1 MLTLSGITYRIG
13 GRTLIDEASAQ
24 IADGWKVG
32 LIGRNGTGKSTL
44 LDLIRGELAL
54 DGGEIALSR
63 GARIGFVAQE
73 APAGATTPLEMV
85 LSADEERHRLMAEA
99 EHAHDAERVADIH
112 DRLAAIG
119 AHSAEARAAG
129 ILAGLGFDHVAQQQP
144 LSSFSGG
151 WRMRVALA
159 GVLFAEPEILLLDE
173 PTNHL
178 DLEASL
184 WLSDFL
190 RRYRQTLL
198 LVSHDRQFLDEVVDH
213 ILHLGERTLTMY
225 SGGYEDF
232 ARARRENLARQQA
245 LAARQQDERQRL
257 QAFID
262 RFRAKATKARQAQS
276 RVKALARLEPISLS
290 AEEPPVR
297 LAFPQPAELAPP
309 LVSLYRVSVG
319 YTPDRPVLRNL
330 DLRLDPDDRI
340 ALLGA
345 NGNGKS
351 TFARLLAGRLE
362 PMTGE
367 ITRSRRF
374 ACGYFAQHQIEEL
387 DPGATPYEH
396 LARLMPKAVPETIR
410 ARLARF
416 GFDVDKVF
424 VKAQNLSGGEKA
436 RLNFALMSVDAPPLL
451 ILDEPTNHLDLEARE
466 ALVAAINEFS
476 GAVVIVSHDWHLL
489 SLVAEQLWLVA
500 DGTVKPFEGDL
511 EDYRRMILA
520 PAAAADPETSK
531 AASKLRREN
540 RRAAAGRRRELG
552 PLRKQLKDAER
563 ALGTVSA
570 RKATLDRRIAD
581 PATYA
586 ADSSDVAS
594 LLREQAALAAELR
607 EAEARW
613 LAAAAAIEEADAEE
627 EPRSR

>member
-1 MLTLSGITYRIG
+1 
-13 GRTLIDEASAQ
+13 
-24 IADGWKVG
+24 
-32 LIGRNGTGKSTL
+32 
-44 LDLIRGELAL
+44 
-54 DGGEIALSR
+54 
-63 GARIGFVAQE
+63 
-73 APAGATTPLEMV
+73 
-85 LSADEERHRLMAEA
+85 
-99 EHAHDAERVADIH
+99 
-112 DRLAAIG
+112 
-119 AHSAEARAAG
+119 
-129 ILAGLGFDHVAQQQP
+129 
-144 LSSFSGG
+144 
-151 WRMRVALA
+151 
-159 GVLFAEPEILLLDE
+159 LFAEPELLLLDE

-184 WLSDFL
+184 WLADFL
-190 RRYRQTLL
+190 RRYRKTLL

-213 ILHLGERTLTMY
+213 ILHLGERKLTMY

-245 LAARQQDERQRL
+245 LAARQQDERARL

-297 LAFPQPAELAPP
+297 LAFPEPAELSPP
-309 LVSLYRVSVG
+309 LLSLYRVSVG
-319 YTPDRPVLRNL
+319 YAPGKPVLSHL

-351 TFARLLAGRLE
+351 TFARLLAGRLS
-362 PMTGE
+362 PMSGE
-367 ITRSRRF
+367 ITRARRF
-374 ACGYFAQHQIEEL
+374 GCGYFAQHQIEEL
-387 DPGATPYEH
+387 DPAATPYEH
-396 LARLMPKAVPETIR
+396 LARLMPTAVPETIR

-466 ALVAAINEFS
+466 ALVAAINDFA

-489 SLVAEQLWLVA
+489 SLSVDRLWLVA
-500 DGTVKPFEGDL
+500 DGTVKPFDGDL
-511 EDYRRMILA
+511 DDYRRMILA
-520 PAAAADPETSK
+520 PVAAADPEANR
-531 AASKLRREN
+531 AANKLRREN
-540 RRAAAGRRRELG
+540 RRVAADRRRELE
-552 PLRKQLKDAER
+552 PLRRVLKDAER
-563 ALGTVSA
+563 AVGDLTT
-570 RKATLDRRIAD
+570 RKAALDQRIAD
-581 PATYA
+581 PTTYQATG
-586 ADSSDVAS
+586 DVEG
-594 LLREQAALAAELR
+594 LLREQATLAAALG

-613 LAAAAAIEEADAEE
+613 LAAAEAIEEAG
-627 EPRSR
+627 SGG

>member
-13 GRTLIDEASAQ
+13 GRTLIDDASAQ
-24 IADGWKVG
+24 IADGWKIG

-44 LDLIRGELAL
+44 LDLIRGERAL
-54 DGGEIALSR
+54 DGGEIALPR
-63 GARIGFVAQE
+63 GARIGYVAQE
-73 APAGATTPLEMV
+73 APGGDMTPLEAV
-85 LSADEERHRLMAEA
+85 LAADDERAALLAEA
-99 EHAHDAERVADIH
+99 EHAHDAARVSEIH
-112 DRLAAIG
+112 DRLGTIG

-129 ILAGLGFDHVAQQQP
+129 ILAGLGFKHAEQQQP

-159 GVLFAEPEILLLDE
+159 GVLFAEPELLLLDE

-190 RRYRQTLL
+190 RRYRKTLL

-213 ILHLGERTLTMY
+213 ILHLGERKLTMY

-245 LAARQQDERQRL
+245 LAARQLGERERL

-276 RVKALARLEPISLS
+276 RMKALARLEPISLS

-297 LAFPQPAELAPP
+297 LAFPEPPELAPP
-309 LVSLYRVSVG
+309 LVSLYQVSTG
-319 YTPDRPVLRNL
+319 YDPDKPVLHHL

-351 TFARLLAGRLE
+351 TFARLLAGRLA
-362 PMTGE
+362 PFSGE

-374 ACGYFAQHQIEEL
+374 GCGYFAQHQIEEL
-387 DPGATPYEH
+387 DPAASAYQH

-436 RLNFALMSVDAPPLL
+436 RLNFALMSVNTPSLL

-466 ALVAAINEFS
+466 ALVTAINEFS

-489 SLVAEQLWLVA
+489 SLTTDRLWLVA
-500 DGTVKPFEGDL
+500 NGTVTPFDGDL

-520 PAAAADPETSK
+520 PAAAADPEANK
-531 AASKLRREN
+531 AATKLRREN
-540 RRAAAGRRRELG
+540 RRAAAERRREIE
-552 PLRKQLKDAER
+552 PLRRRLKDAER
-563 ALGTVSA
+563 AVADLNT
-570 RKATLDRRIAD
+570 RKAALDRQIAD

-586 ADSSDVAS
+586 GGEVAS
-594 LLREQAALAAELR
+594 LLREQAALGAALG

-613 LAAAAAIEEADAEE
+613 LAAAQAIEEAQAE
-627 EPRSR
+627 

>member
-1 MLTLSGITYRIG
+1 VLTLSAITYRIA
-13 GRTLIDEASAQ
+13 GRTLIDDASAQ

-44 LDLIRGELAL
+44 LDLIRGERAL
-54 DGGEIALSR
+54 DGGSIALPSD
-63 GARIGFVAQE
+63 ARIGFVAQE
-73 APAGATTPLEMV
+73 APSGQTTPLQAV
-85 LSADEERHRLMAEA
+85 LATDDERHRLLAEA
-99 EHAHDAERVADIH
+99 EHGTDPARVAEIH
-112 DRLAAIG
+112 ERLAAIG

-129 ILAGLGFDHVAQQQP
+129 ILAGLGFSHDEQNQP
-144 LSSFSGG
+144 LSNFSGG

-159 GVLFAEPEILLLDE
+159 GVLFAEPELLLLDE

-184 WLSDFL
+184 WLADFL
-190 RRYRQTLL
+190 RRYRNTLL

-213 ILHLGERTLTMY
+213 ILHLGERRLMLY

-232 ARARRENLARQQA
+232 ARTRREHLARQQA
-245 LAARQQDERQRL
+245 LAARQEGERERL

-262 RFRAKATKARQAQS
+262 RFRAKATKASQAQS
-276 RVKALARLEPISLS
+276 RMKALARLQPISLS
-290 AEEPPVR
+290 EEEPPLH
-297 LAFPQPAELAPP
+297 LAFPEPLELAPP
-309 LVSLYRVSVG
+309 LLSLYDVSVG
-319 YTPDRPVLRNL
+319 YETEKPVLRRL

-351 TFARLLAGRLE
+351 TFARLIAGRLA

-367 ITRSRRF
+367 ITRAKRF

-387 DPGATPYEH
+387 DPAASPYDH

-416 GFDVDKVF
+416 GFDEDKVF
-424 VKAQNLSGGEKA
+424 VAAQNLSGGEKA
-436 RLNFALMSVDAPPLL
+436 RLNFALMSVDAPPML
-451 ILDEPTNHLDLEARE
+451 ILDEPTNHLDIEARE
-466 ALVAAINEFS
+466 SLVEAINEFS

-489 SLVAEQLWLVA
+489 SLVADRLWLVA
-500 DGTVKPFEGDL
+500 DGTVKPFDGDL
-511 EDYRRMILA
+511 DDYRRLVLA
-520 PAAAADPETSK
+520 PTASENEATKTAANQ
-531 AASKLRREN
+531 RRET
-540 RRAAAGRRRELG
+540 RRLAAERRREIE
-552 PLRKQLKDAER
+552 PLRRALKEAER
-563 ALGTVSA
+563 AVTDLTTRKSA
-570 RKATLDRRIAD
+570 LDQRIAD

-586 ADSSDVAS
+586 GAADVPG
-594 LLREQAALAAELR
+594 LLREQASLSAALG

-613 LAAAAAIEEADAEE
+613 LAAAEAIEEADAE
-627 EPRSR
+627 

>member
-1 MLTLSGITYRIG
+1 MLSLVDVTYRIG
-13 GRTLIDEASAQ
+13 GKTLLENTSAQ
-24 IADGWKVG
+24 INAGWKVA
-32 LIGRNGTGKSTL
+32 LVGRNGAGKSTL
-44 LDLIRGELAL
+44 LELIRGTLQT
-54 DGGEIALSR
+54 DGGTVLLPKDM
-63 GARIGFVAQE
+63 RIGLVAQE
-73 APAGATTPLEMV
+73 APGGETTPLAAV
-85 LSADEERHRLMAEA
+85 LAADEERARLLAA
-99 EHAHDAERVADIH
+99 ADAESDGADTAEIH
-112 DRLAAIG
+112 DRLHAIDAHG
-119 AHSAEARAAG
+119 APARAAT
-129 ILAGLGFDHVAQQQP
+129 ILHGLGFDHEAQQQP
-144 LSSFSGG
+144 LGQFSGG

-159 GVLFAEPEILLLDE
+159 GVLFAEPELLLLDE

-190 RRYRQTLL
+190 RRYRKTLL

-213 ILHLGERTLTMY
+213 ILHLGERKLTMY

-245 LAARQQDERQRL
+245 LAARQLGERERL

-276 RVKALARLEPISLS
+276 RMKALARLEPISLS

-297 LAFPQPAELAPP
+297 LAFPEPPELAPP
-309 LVSLYRVSVG
+309 LVSLYQVSTG
-319 YTPDRPVLRNL
+319 YDPDKPVLHHL

-351 TFARLLAGRLE
+351 TFARLLAGRLA
-362 PMTGE
+362 PFSGE

-374 ACGYFAQHQIEEL
+374 GCGYFAQHQIEEL
-387 DPGATPYEH
+387 DPAASAYQH

-436 RLNFALMSVDAPPLL
+436 RLNFALMSVNTPSLL

-466 ALVAAINEFS
+466 ALVTAINEFS

-489 SLVAEQLWLVA
+489 SLTTDRLWLVA
-500 DGTVKPFEGDL
+500 NGTVTPFDGDL

-520 PAAAADPETSK
+520 PAAAADPEANK
-531 AASKLRREN
+531 AATKLRREN
-540 RRAAAGRRRELG
+540 RRAAAERRREIE
-552 PLRKQLKDAER
+552 PLRRRLKDAER
-563 ALGTVSA
+563 AVADLNT
-570 RKATLDRRIAD
+570 RKAALDRQIAD

-586 ADSSDVAS
+586 GGEVAS
-594 LLREQAALAAELR
+594 LLREQAALGAALG

-613 LAAAAAIEEADAEE
+613 LAAAEAIEEAQAE
-627 EPRSR
+627 

>member
-1 MLTLSGITYRIG
+1 MLTLTGITYRIG
-13 GRTLIDEASAQ
+13 GRTLIDDASAQ
-24 IADGWKVG
+24 IADGWKIG

-44 LDLIRGELAL
+44 LDLIRGERAL
-54 DGGEIALSR
+54 DGGEIARPR
-63 GARIGFVAQE
+63 GARIGYVAQE
-73 APAGATTPLEMV
+73 APGGPQTPLETV
-85 LSADEERHRLMAEA
+85 LAADEERHSLLAEA
-99 EHAHDAERVADIH
+99 ENAQDGARLADIH
-112 DRLAAIG
+112 ERLAAIG

-129 ILAGLGFDHVAQQQP
+129 ILAGLGFDHEAQLQP

-159 GVLFAEPEILLLDE
+159 GVLFAEPELLLLDE

-184 WLSDFL
+184 WLADFL
-190 RRYRQTLL
+190 KRYRQTLI
-198 LVSHDRQFLDEVVDH
+198 LVSHDRQFLDDVVDH

-232 ARARRENLARQQA
+232 ARTRREHLARQQA
-245 LAARQQDERQRL
+245 LAARQDDERQRL

-276 RVKALARLEPISLS
+276 RMKALARLEPISLS
-290 AEEPPVR
+290 AEELPVR
-297 LAFPQPAELAPP
+297 LAFPEPPELAPP
-309 LVSLYRVSVG
+309 LVSLYRVSTG
-319 YTPDRPVLRNL
+319 YEPEKPVLRRL

-351 TFARLLAGRLE
+351 TFARLLAGRLA
-362 PMTGE
+362 PFSGE
-367 ITRSRRF
+367 IHRARRF

-387 DPGATPYEH
+387 DPAASAYQH
-396 LARLMPKAVPETIR
+396 LARLMPKALPEALR

-416 GFDVDKVF
+416 GFDEDKVF
-424 VKAQNLSGGEKA
+424 VAAQNLSGGEKA

-466 ALVAAINEFS
+466 ALVAAINDFA

-489 SLVAEQLWLVA
+489 SLVADRLWLVA

-520 PAAAADPETSK
+520 PAAAADPEATK
-531 AASKLRREN
+531 AANRLRREN
-540 RRAAAGRRRELG
+540 RRAAAERRREME
-552 PLRKQLKDAER
+552 PLRRQLKDAER
-563 ALGTVSA
+563 AVGDLTA
-570 RKATLDRRIAD
+570 RKATLDRQIAD

-586 ADSSDVAS
+586 GADDVAS
-594 LLREQAALAAELR
+594 LLREQAALGAALG

-613 LAAAAAIEEADAEE
+613 LAAAEAIEEAQAE
-627 EPRSR
+627 

>member
-1 MLTLSGITYRIG
+1 MLTFAGITYRIA
-13 GRTLIDEASAQ
+13 GRTLIDDASAQ
-24 IADGWKVG
+24 IAGGWKVG

-54 DGGEIALSR
+54 DGGEIALPRDS
-63 GARIGFVAQE
+63 RIGFVAQE

-85 LSADEERHRLMAEA
+85 IDADEERRDLLIEA
-99 EHAHDAERVADIH
+99 EDAEDADRVADIH
-112 DRLAAIG
+112 ERLAAID
-119 AHSAEARAAG
+119 AFSAEARAAG
-129 ILAGLGFDHVAQQQP
+129 ILAGLGFDHAAQQQP

-159 GVLFAEPEILLLDE
+159 AALFAEPEILLLDE

-184 WLSDFL
+184 WLAEFL
-190 RRYRQTLL
+190 RRYRKTLL
-198 LVSHDRQFLDEVVDH
+198 LVSHDRQFLDDVVDH
-213 ILHLGERTLTMY
+213 ILHLGERKLTMY

-245 LAARQQDERQRL
+245 LAARQQDERARL

-276 RVKALARLEPISLS
+276 RMKALARLEPISLS

-297 LAFPQPAELAPP
+297 LAFPEPAELAPP
-309 LVSLYRVSVG
+309 LLSLYRVSVG
-319 YTPDRPVLRNL
+319 YAPDKPVLSHL

-351 TFARLLAGRLE
+351 TFARLLAGRL
-362 PMTGE
+362 PPLTGE
-367 ITRSRRF
+367 ITRARRF

-387 DPGATPYEH
+387 DPAATPYEH
-396 LARLMPKAVPETIR
+396 LARLMPKAVPETLR

-424 VKAQNLSGGEKA
+424 VKAQNLSGGEKS

-466 ALVAAINEFS
+466 ALVAAINDFA
-476 GAVVIVSHDWHLL
+476 GAVVLVSHDWHLL
-489 SLVAEQLWLVA
+489 SLTVDRLWLVA
-500 DGTVKPFEGDL
+500 NGTVKPFEGDL

-520 PAAAADPETSK
+520 PTAAVDPEANKATSK
-531 AASKLRREN
+531 ARRDS
-540 RRAAAGRRRELG
+540 RRAAAGRRRELE
-552 PLRKQLKDAER
+552 PLRRQLKDAER
-563 ALGTVSA
+563 AVGDLNA
-570 RKATLDRRIAD
+570 RKAALDQRIAD
-581 PATYA
+581 PSTYQGA
-586 ADSSDVAS
+586 GDVAN
-594 LLREQAALAAELR
+594 LMREQAALAAALG

-613 LAAAAAIEEADAEE
+613 LAAAEAIEEAGRE
-627 EPRSR
+627 

>member
-1 MLTLSGITYRIG
+1 MLTLSGITYRIA
-13 GRTLIDEASAQ
+13 GRTLIEDASAQ
-24 IADGWKVG
+24 LADGWKVG

-44 LDLIRGELAL
+44 LDLIRGERAL
-54 DGGEIALSR
+54 DGGSIALPR
-63 GARIGFVAQE
+63 EARIGFVAQE
-73 APAGATTPLEMV
+73 APSGSTTPLEAV
-85 LSADEERHRLMAEA
+85 LAADDERHRLLAEA
-99 EHAHDAERVADIH
+99 EHSTDASRVAEIH
-112 DRLAAIG
+112 ERLATIG

-129 ILAGLGFDHVAQQQP
+129 ILAGLGFSHDEQSQP
-144 LSSFSGG
+144 LSNFSGG

-159 GVLFAEPEILLLDE
+159 GVLFAEPELLLLDE

-184 WLSDFL
+184 WLADFL
-190 RRYRQTLL
+190 RRYRNTLL

-213 ILHLGERTLTMY
+213 ILHLGERRLTLY

-232 ARARRENLARQQA
+232 ARTRREHLARQQA
-245 LAARQQDERQRL
+245 LAARQEDERKRL

-262 RFRAKATKARQAQS
+262 RFRAKATKASQAQS
-276 RVKALARLEPISLS
+276 RMKALARLQPISLS
-290 AEEPPVR
+290 EEEPPLH
-297 LAFPQPAELAPP
+297 LAFPEPPELAPP
-309 LVSLYRVSVG
+309 LLSMYQVSVG
-319 YTPDRPVLRNL
+319 YEPEKPVLRRL

-351 TFARLLAGRLE
+351 TFARLIAGRLAS
-362 PMTGE
+362 MSGE
-367 ITRSRRF
+367 ITRAKRF

-387 DPGATPYEH
+387 DPAASAYDH

-416 GFDVDKVF
+416 GFDEDKVF
-424 VKAQNLSGGEKA
+424 VAAENLSGGEKA
-436 RLNFALMSVDAPPLL
+436 RLNFALMSVDAPPML
-451 ILDEPTNHLDLEARE
+451 ILDEPTNHLDIEARE

-489 SLVAEQLWLVA
+489 SLVAERLWLVA

-511 EDYRRMILA
+511 DDYRRLVLA
-520 PAAAADPETSK
+520 PTASENEAAKSAVNQ
-531 AASKLRREN
+531 RRET
-540 RRAAAGRRRELG
+540 RRLAAERRRELE
-552 PLRKQLKDAER
+552 PLRRAMKEAER
-563 ALGTVSA
+563 AVTDLTA
-570 RKATLDRRIAD
+570 RKSVLDRRIAD

-586 ADSSDVAS
+586 GAADVAG
-594 LLREQAALAAELR
+594 LLREQASLAATLG

-613 LAAAAAIEEADAEE
+613 LAAAEAIEEADAE
-627 EPRSR
+627 

>member
-13 GRTLIDEASAQ
+13 GRTLIDDASAQ

-32 LIGRNGTGKSTL
+32 LIGSNGTGKSTL
-44 LDLIRGELAL
+44 LDLIRGERAL
-54 DGGEIALSR
+54 DGGTVAIPRE
-63 GARIGFVAQE
+63 ARIGYVAQE
-73 APAGATTPLEMV
+73 APAGETTPLEAV
-85 LSADEERHRLMAEA
+85 LAADTERHHLLAEA
-99 EHAHDAERVADIH
+99 EHTQDAARVSEIH
-112 DRLAAIG
+112 ERLAAIG

-129 ILAGLGFDHVAQQQP
+129 ILAGLGFDHEEQQRP
-144 LSSFSGG
+144 LSQFSGG

-184 WLSDFL
+184 WLADFL
-190 RRYRQTLL
+190 RRYRQTLI

-213 ILHLGERTLTMY
+213 ILHLGDRKLTMY

-232 ARARRENLARQQA
+232 ARARREHLARQQA
-245 LAARQQDERQRL
+245 LAAQQEDERKRL

-276 RVKALARLEPISLS
+276 RIKALARLEPISLS
-290 AEEPPVR
+290 AEQPPLH
-297 LAFPQPAELAPP
+297 LAFPEPPELAPP
-309 LVSLYRVSVG
+309 LVSLYQVSVG
-319 YTPDRPVLRNL
+319 YEPEKPVLRRL

-351 TFARLLAGRLE
+351 TFARLLAGRLP
-362 PMTGE
+362 PMAGE

-387 DPGATPYEH
+387 DPAASAYDH
-396 LARLMPKAVPETIR
+396 LARLMPKAVPETVR

-416 GFDVDKVF
+416 GFDEDKVF
-424 VKAQNLSGGEKA
+424 VAAENLSGGEKA

-466 ALVAAINEFS
+466 ALVEAINDFA
-476 GAVVIVSHDWHLL
+476 GAVVLVSHDWHLL
-489 SLVAEQLWLVA
+489 SLTADRLWLVA
-500 DGTVKPFEGDL
+500 DGTVKPFDGDL
-511 EDYRRMILA
+511 EDYRRMVLA
-520 PAAAADPETSK
+520 PAAGDSEATK
-531 AASKLRREN
+531 AAGNQRRET
-540 RRAAAGRRRELG
+540 RRAAAERRRELE
-552 PLRKQLKDAER
+552 PLRRQLKEAER
-563 ALGTVSA
+563 TVGDLSA
-570 RKATLDRRIAD
+570 RKAALDRRIAD
-581 PATYA
+581 PGTYERA
-586 ADSSDVAS
+586 GDIAG
-594 LLREQAALAAELR
+594 LLREQAALAAALG

-613 LAAAAAIEEADAEE
+613 LAAAEAIEEAQSEE
-627 EPRSR
+627 ERR